1 MSKTQWKGG
10 ALLSP
15 VPAVFV
21 SCGDKENANIITIA
35 WTGIVCTQP
44 PMLYISVRKERHSY
58 NIIKSSGE
66 FCVNLP
72 TADLVRSLDFCGVKS
87 GRDIDK
93 FKETKLTKAKSF
105 SVSSVSIEE
114 CPICLEC
121 KVSQIVELGSHDMFI
136 ADIVSVAADEELI
149 DDNGRLM
156 LEKANLLAYAHGDY
170 FALGR
175 KIGDFGFSVRKK
187 KRAKR

>member
-1 MSKTQWKGG
+1 MSKIKWKGG

-15 VPAVFV
+15 VPAVLV
-21 SCGDKENANIITIA
+21 SCGRNENANLITIG

-44 PMLYISVRKERHSY
+44 PKLYISVRPERHSY
-58 NIIKSSGE
+58 EIIKREME

-72 TADLVRSLDFCGVKS
+72 SVEMVRTLDYCGVKS
-87 GRDIDK
+87 GRDFDK
-93 FKETKLTKAKSF
+93 FAETKLTKAKSF
-105 SVSSVSIEE
+105 EVSCVSVAEA
-114 CPICLEC
+114 PLCLEC
-121 KVSQIVELGSHDMFI
+121 KVTDIIPLGSHDMFI
-136 ADIVSVAADEELI
+136 ADIVAVAADEKLI
-149 DDNGRLM
+149 DENGRLM

-170 FALGR
+170 FALGK